1 MLSFTSISQNI
12 TYNKVYNPYNKVAN
26 SIGMAIQ
33 KKGSG
38 YVAVAVGS
46 DTLNDNR
53 NNIIINEIDSI
64 GNLTKII
71 TFHSDTADYW
81 AGNHGS
87 FINTRDSGYLIAG
100 SIQYSDTISNH
111 LLIKFNSN
119 MDTLWTKQIGHGTI
133 WEVFWQVCETYD
145 KGFACI
151 GYRVVTPSRWDVLIF
166 KTDSLGNKL
175 WEKTITTT
183 KWGMSN
189 KIMETPDNGLL
200 ISGYRC
206 TTAQDDGD
214 PFVLKTDSAGNLLWM
229 HFLGSN
235 QLDGEAAIAITN
247 QGDYLVSYGY
257 STYTYDMNDA
267 FLARLNIIKYAPNGT
282 QIWNKMYDS
291 IRANYAVRKIQVYTN
306 NDFIIMGVNSEDTLN
321 YYYLESFLFKFNE
334 NGDSLWRKEY
344 FYSENYNLGEVNSL
358 NDNVL
363 NPDGSITACGVLFTI
378 TMTPVQKIWIVQTDS
393 NGFAPLSFYTDISK
407 IDKPKMDIKIYPN
420 PATNQTTIAYPQL
433 IEEGSIHIYN
443 MLGQIVYEEKIGKG
457 SSQTKLSIQHLK
469 TGIYKI
475 IVKEK
480 GIIKGQKSLIKE

>member
-1 MLSFTSISQNI
+1 
-12 TYNKVYNPYNKVAN
+12 
-26 SIGMAIQ
+26 
-33 KKGSG
+33 
-38 YVAVAVGS
+38 
-46 DTLNDNR
+46 
-53 NNIIINEIDSI
+53 
-64 GNLTKII
+64 
-71 TFHSDTADYW
+71 
-81 AGNHGS
+81 
-87 FINTRDSGYLIAG
+87 
-100 SIQYSDTISNH
+100 
-111 LLIKFNSN
+111 
-119 MDTLWTKQIGHGTI
+119 
-133 WEVFWQVCETYD
+133 
-145 KGFACI
+145 
-151 GYRVVTPSRWDVLIF
+151 
-166 KTDSLGNKL
+166 
-175 WEKTITTT
+175 
-183 KWGMSN
+183 
-189 KIMETPDNGLL
+189 
-200 ISGYRC
+200 
-206 TTAQDDGD
+206 
-214 PFVLKTDSAGNLLWM
+214 M